1 VISGGVVMAIYHLQM
16 NPVRKAG
23 STVAR
28 SAHHGGHRLSHGAT
42 GRAAYLSAERL
53 VDERG
58 VVTDYTSKAAGVE
71 HSELI
76 LPAGT
81 EHIEREKL
89 WRDVDAHPTRS
100 PDAVVARDLIV
111 ALPHE
116 LSSGQRV
123 EVAREMCQWIADRYQ
138 VAVDLGVHYP
148 DIEAGSS
155 EKNAHFH
162 GLVAERRI
170 EKDASLGS
178 LQRDFNVIAARAD
191 GREVAVEEIRKA
203 WERIGNDALDRAGF
217 AERIDCRTLK
227 AQGIDREATRHLGK
241 SATDEMR
248 GSKAPGLGA
257 EISAF
262 AIRWREAD
270 RQRDMKTPAEIRSGL
285 VEMSRQLERKSREA
299 TKRIEEINAGRKVS
313 IDAFV
318 SANLGSLEAWQEDAG
333 GTFVRVMGSIDR
345 AERHRRVLREISQ
358 KQRLMRDATKSEA
371 TELTALGQLRHRSN
385 KLLARAERIAD
396 ELGEL
401 GPTER
406 IEAGSGPMTKRK
418 LDKIDRALKERG
430 RDSEMEIAA

>member
-1 VISGGVVMAIYHLQM
+1 VTSGGVAMAIYHLQM

-81 EHIEREKL
+81 EHIEREDL
-89 WRDVDAHPTRS
+89 WRAVDAHPTRS

-162 GLVAERRI
+162 ALVAERKI
-170 EKDASLGS
+170 ENDASLGS
-178 LQRDFNVIAARAD
+178 LQRDFNAIAARAD

-203 WERIGNDALDRAGF
+203 WERIGNDALERAGF
-217 AERIDCRTLK
+217 CERIDCRTLK
-227 AQGIDREATRHLGK
+227 AQGVDREATRHLGK

-248 GSKAPGLGA
+248 GARSAGLGA

-262 AIRWREAD
+262 ALNWRDAD
-270 RQRDMKTPAEIRSGL
+270 RQRDMKTPAEIRAGL
-285 VEMSRQLERKSREA
+285 ADMSRHLERKSRDA
-299 TKRIEEINAGRKVS
+299 TKRIDEINAQRKVS
-313 IDAFV
+313 IDASV
-318 SANLGSLEAWQEDAG
+318 SANLGSLEAWQEDTA
-333 GTFVRVMGSIDR
+333 GTFVRVMGSLDL
-345 AERHRRVLREISQ
+345 AERHRRGLREISKNQ
-358 KQRLMRDATKSEA
+358 WLMRDATKAETA
-371 TELTALGQLRHRSN
+371 ELQQLGRVRHRSN
-385 KLLARAERIAD
+385 MLRARAERVA
-396 ELGEL
+396 GEL
-401 GPTER
+401 GKLGPEER
-406 IEAGSGPMTKRK
+406 VETGGGPMTKRK
-418 LDKIDRALKERG
+418 LDKIERALKERG
-430 RDSEMEIAA
+430 KDFGMEIAA